1 MADPVLTSAE
11 SIKPGTELLAC
22 TSPKPAQKLISES
35 ATPLQG
41 QKKGFPMM
49 PSPKNMLG
57 MPTLSS
63 GLNAREKRRPSNGLP
78 IDDWED
84 VLLGRKLVPEDY
96 AEKQRADVA
105 LGLCSSIQL
114 SRGALGRLPP
124 EIVALIKEIL
134 QDELDRTVCR

>member
-1 MADPVLTSAE
+1 
-11 SIKPGTELLAC
+11 
-22 TSPKPAQKLISES
+22 
-35 ATPLQG
+35 
-41 QKKGFPMM
+41 
-49 PSPKNMLG
+49 MLG